1 MFKAT
6 DFKLIRRNC
15 PKELDKLLQRMKIP
29 APNFNSGNEFELY
42 DKLDKE
48 IDEKFCERLNCKSDL
63 DGYAKLLD
71 IGGIKFGLSETRNN
85 MLKKVLANREKILQ
99 GAAAQVVNNNSSSDS
114 DLSILAR
121 IIRFFKRLFGIDE
134 PAPPQPS
141 NKLSREQIKNAFP
154 ILEQI
159 NKIFDLI

>member
-15 PKELDKLLQRMKIP
+15 PEELDKLLQRMKIP

-85 MLKKVLANREKILQ
+85 MLKKVLANRDKILQ